1 VTLYVDAD
9 ACPVRSEAEAV
20 ATRYNVPT
28 ILVCNGGIRPSAN
41 PLVSVKYVS
50 EGLDQADKWIAQ
62 EAGPGDVVITADI
75 PLAAECVNGGAMVI
89 KPDGE
94 KLTERNIGNILA
106 TRNLM
111 TDLRSADPF
120 RQGGAKPFGKA
131 ERSRFSQSLDQALK
145 ELIRWSQTNKT

>member
-1 VTLYVDAD
+1 MTLYVDAD

-62 EAGPGDVVITADI
+62 EAGPNDVVITADI
-75 PLAAECVNGGAMVI
+75 PLAAECVSGGAIVI

-131 ERSRFSQSLDQALK
+131 DRSRFSQSLDQALK
-145 ELIRWSQTNKT
+145 ELIRWSQTSKT

>member
-1 VTLYVDAD
+1 MTLYVDAD

-62 EAGPGDVVITADI
+62 EAGPNDVVITADI
-75 PLAAECVNGGAMVI
+75 PLAAECVSGGAIVI

-131 ERSRFSQSLDQALK
+131 DRSRFSQSLDQALK

>member
-1 VTLYVDAD
+1 MTLYVDAD

-62 EAGPGDVVITADI
+62 EAGPNDVVITADI
-75 PLAAECVNGGAMVI
+75 PLAAECVSGGAIVI

-111 TDLRSADPF
+111 ADLRSADPF
-120 RQGGAKPFGKA
+120 RQGGAKPYGKA
-131 ERSRFSQSLDQALK
+131 DRSRFSQSLDQALK
-145 ELIRWSQTNKT
+145 ELIRWSQTSKT